1 MKSDRD
7 IAAEC
12 SDEAKHHCNDEL
24 NNDEDGYVDD
34 ADPDCAS
41 GYEELG
47 FGETQCNDGID
58 NNGDGTLDAEDSN
71 CESAADGSNM
81 AVGISSIM
89 MPMDGLTAPTL
100 IVPAAVQMKPGLTQ
114 THHQRRR

>member
-1 MKSDRD
+1 MFRAVGFQGNSGVIQTLESEVSTPTAFVQDE
-7 IAAEC
+7 IVTV
-12 SDEAKHHCNDEL
+12 SLQLNVLDEAKHHCNDEMD
-24 NNDEDGYVDD
+24 NDEDGYVDD

-71 CESAADGSNM
+71 CESAADEQIGHR
-81 AVGISSIM
+81 G
-89 MPMDGLTAPTL
+89 
-100 IVPAAVQMKPGLTQ
+100 
-114 THHQRRR
+114 